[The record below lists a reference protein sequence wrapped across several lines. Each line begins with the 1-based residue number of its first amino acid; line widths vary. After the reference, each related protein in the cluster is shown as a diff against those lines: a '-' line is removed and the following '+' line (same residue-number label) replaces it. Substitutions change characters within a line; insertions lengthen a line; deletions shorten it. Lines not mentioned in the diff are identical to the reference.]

1 MEKKLYR
8 SREHR
13 VISGVLGGLGE
24 YFAVD
29 PVILRLLYLL
39 ITIATGV
46 FPGIIAYLVAIF
58 IVPEA
63 PVINPSK
70 PAAEPVDDAPTI

>member
-13 VISGVLGGLGE
+13 VISGVMGGLGE

-39 ITIATGV
+39 VTIATGV
-46 FPGIIAYLVAIF
+46 VPGIIAYLIAIF

-63 PVINPSK
+63 S
-70 PAAEPVDDAPTI
+70 ASRQDRVDDTPAI

>member
-13 VISGVLGGLGE
+13 VISGVMGGLGE

-29 PVILRLLYLL
+29 PVILRLVYLL
-39 ITIATGV
+39 VTVVTGV
-46 FPGIIAYLVAIF
+46 VPGVIAYLIAIF

-63 PVINPSK
+63 SIITPSK
-70 PAAEPVDDAPTI
+70 PVAESVDDNPAV